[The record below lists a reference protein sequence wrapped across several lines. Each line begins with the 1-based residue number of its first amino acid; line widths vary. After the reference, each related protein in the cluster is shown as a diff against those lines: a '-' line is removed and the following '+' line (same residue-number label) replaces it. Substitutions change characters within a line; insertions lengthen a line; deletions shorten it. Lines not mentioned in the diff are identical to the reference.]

1 MGQRTLMR
9 VPLDFDWPFHKVWEG
24 YINPHHRECPD
35 CDNGYTPAGRALQ
48 RLVHLLLIAG
58 GCGLQADE
66 AVHPWLFEAGI
77 ERVSADMT
85 RLSAGLAGRAPR
97 HRFGHDDLD
106 LYAACHK
113 IVAAAGLS
121 RRWGI
126 CKTCKGTNV
135 DPAVKK
141 ASDRWRPTEPPR
153 GVGWQLWET
162 TSEGSPVSP
171 VFAGADD
178 LASWCAANATLL
190 GDFRAVKE
198 HWMKMFSTPSGCDVG
213 STLVSFVG
221 RSPGRKAGG

>member
-9 VPLDFDWPFHKVWEG
+9 VPLDFDWPLHKVWRG
-24 YINPHHRECPD
+24 YVNPHYRACPD
-35 CDNGYTPAGRALQ
+35 CDNGNTSAGRALR

-58 GCGLQADE
+58 ECGLQEDE
-66 AVHPWLFEAGI
+66 EVHPWLREAGI

-85 RLSAGLAGRAPR
+85 RLSAGLAGRAPL

-106 LYAACHK
+106 LHAAYHK

-126 CKTCKGTNV
+126 CKTCRGTAL

-141 ASDRWRPTEPPR
+141 DHDKWRPTEPPQ
-153 GVGWQLWET
+153 GKGWQLWET

-171 VFAGADD
+171 VFATADE
-178 LASWCAANATLL
+178 LAAWCEANATLS
-190 GDFRAVKE
+190 GDFRADRA
-198 HWMKMFSTPSGCDVG
+198 HWAKMFSVPGGCDVG
-213 STLVSFVG
+213 STLMSIG
-221 RSPGRKAGG
+221 RGL